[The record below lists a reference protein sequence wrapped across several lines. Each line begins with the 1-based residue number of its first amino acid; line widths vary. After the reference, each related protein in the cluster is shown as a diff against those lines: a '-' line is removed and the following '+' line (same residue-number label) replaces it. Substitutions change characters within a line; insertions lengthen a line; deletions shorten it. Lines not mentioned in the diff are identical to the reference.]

1 MTDETHDDDGQDP
14 DEAAAELFPNGALEG
29 DALTR
34 QGVFRKGLATEL
46 VVSLSRAEVPIR
58 GKGLVN
64 PDKYGRVLVTYLP
77 GKLHELPIRQDEH
90 DGARV
95 TALKLTQDLR
105 AMYVEDA
112 NDVAALIRS
121 EFEALVAKDGAAATD
136 LLAELRALATGI
148 RAVA

>member
-14 DEAAAELFPNGALEG
+14 DEGAELFPMGALEG

-34 QGVFRKGLATEL
+34 QTIFRKGLPTQL
-46 VVSLSRAEVPIR
+46 VVSLSKAEVPIR
-58 GKGLVN
+58 GKGMVN
-64 PDKYGRVLVTYLP
+64 PDKYGRALVTYLP
-77 GKLHELPIRQDEH
+77 GKLHELPIREDEQ
-90 DGARV
+90 DGAKV

-112 NDVAALIRS
+112 NDAEALIRA
-121 EFEALVAKDGAAATD
+121 EFEALVAKDGAAATA
-136 LLAELRALATGI
+136 LLAELRGLATGV